1 MPLPT
6 AIATYFIIWWIVLFA
21 VLPWGIRSQHEG
33 GAIAPGTDPGAP
45 VIPRLTR
52 KLIWTTIIAGV
63 VFAFWYVVYAYRLI
77 TLDELARVLGVT
89 PPR

>member
-52 KLIWTTIIAGV
+52 KLIWTTIIAGI